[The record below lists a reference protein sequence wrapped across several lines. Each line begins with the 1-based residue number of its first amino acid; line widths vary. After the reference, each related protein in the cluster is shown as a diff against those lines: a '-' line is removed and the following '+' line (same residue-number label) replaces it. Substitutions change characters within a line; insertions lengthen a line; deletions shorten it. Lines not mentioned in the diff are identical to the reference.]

1 MEAVAQGIFCDSLF
15 VIHNNRIS
23 AVRGCYCMHGRN
35 GENAYGK
42 MYFDVLKEIGNIG
55 AGNATTAISNLLN
68 MKVNMD
74 VPKVEF
80 LTFQELPTAIS
91 AEEETVVGI
100 YLELESDIGGSMMFL
115 LKMESAYYLVN
126 RLMGRP
132 DDYKEEFNEMDLSA
146 IKEIGNIISGSYLS
160 ALSGM
165 TKMVITSS
173 VPYLAID
180 MAAAILSI
188 PAIQF
193 GQYGDNA
200 LLIQTEFGDDVKIQ
214 GFFILMPDVESYD
227 KILTSLGIVL

>member
-1 MEAVAQGIFCDSLF
+1 MAKFSLEQ
-15 VIHNNRIS
+15 VND
-23 AVRGCYCMHGRN
+23 
-35 GENAYGK
+35 

-55 AGNATTAISNLLN
+55 AGNATTAISNMLN
-68 MKVNMD
+68 LKVNMD

-80 LTFQELPTAIS
+80 MKVQELPTAIS

-100 YLELESDIGGSMMFL
+100 YLEVESDIGGSMMFL
-115 LKMESAYYLVN
+115 LKMGSAQYLVN
-126 RLMGRP
+126 HLMGRP
-132 DDYKEEFNEMDLSA
+132 DDYAQEFNEMDISA

-160 ALSGM
+160 ALSTM
-165 TKMVITSS
+165 TNMVITSS

-180 MAAAILSI
+180 MAGAILSV

-227 KILTSLGIVL
+227 KILTSLGIAL

>member
-1 MEAVAQGIFCDSLF
+1 MERKTAMAKFSLDQ
-15 VIHNNRIS
+15 VND
-23 AVRGCYCMHGRN
+23 
-35 GENAYGK
+35 

-55 AGNATTAISNLLN
+55 AGNATTAISNMLN
-68 MKVNMD
+68 LKVNMD

-80 LTFQELPTAIS
+80 MKVQELPTAIS

-100 YLELESDIGGSMMFL
+100 YLEVESDIGGSMMFL
-115 LKMESAYYLVN
+115 LKMGSAQYLVN
-126 RLMGRP
+126 HLMGRP
-132 DDYKEEFNEMDLSA
+132 DDYAEEFNDMDISA

-160 ALSGM
+160 ALSAM
-165 TKMVITSS
+165 TNMVITSS

-180 MAAAILSI
+180 MAGAILSV

-200 LLIQTEFGDDVKIQ
+200 LLIQTEFGDDVRIQ

-227 KILTSLGIVL
+227 KILTSLGIAL

>member
-1 MEAVAQGIFCDSLF
+1 MCTEEMERTPMAKFSLDQ
-15 VIHNNRIS
+15 VND
-23 AVRGCYCMHGRN
+23 
-35 GENAYGK
+35 

-132 DDYKEEFNEMDLSA
+132 DDYQEEFNEMDLSA